1 MKKTVPVQLLE
12 GMGGKEAKKI
22 ARLELEDGMIYLLG
36 SFGAAIAKLKVS
48 SIDDAKV
55 RQGFVSAGLFKKE
68 KAAQV
73 MDLIYTTKSGE
84 KKTLTFLPGSEAA
97 ANLFCASIHAAKAEA
112 VLPTIPTQV
121 DYAKAREEREE
132 RLKQRQQ
139 DFADVLKEIPRVEI
153 GLDGEKGTARSVED
167 FVNGLKIKSITA
179 RASYS
184 MLGDYVVVDI
194 ETGGLSVRDPIL
206 EVSAIRFDAYEP
218 TEIFTT
224 LLDPGRHIDE
234 EASAVNGITDDMV
247 EGKPTIWQIM
257 PSLREF
263 VGSSPIVG
271 HNIAFDLKFL
281 YRYGFD
287 LQPGQKVYDTW
298 KLSRKAFPEDSIKDY
313 KLTTIMEKC
322 DLPFPDAHRSA
333 ADCLAAGV
341 LFRALAQHLAE
352 S

>member
-1 MKKTVPVQLLE
+1 MSQVFTVKVLE
-12 GMGGKEAKKI
+12 GMDAKIAKKVTT
-22 ARLELEDGMIYLLG
+22 AQVEDGLLLL
-36 SFGAAIAKLKVS
+36 SGAFNAPIAKMKTS
-48 SIDDAKV
+48 SITNVDFCD
-55 RQGFVSAGLFKKE
+55 REVSAGFLKGTKTTTVTRVF
-68 KAAQV
+68 
-73 MDLIYTTKSGE
+73 YTTKAGE
-84 KKTLTFLPGSEAA
+84 SRQIVMECQTKSDAIYLYATLLNATKQPEESSE
-97 ANLFCASIHAAKAEA
+97 
-112 VLPTIPTQV
+112 IPQEVTPAQ
-121 DYAKAREEREE
+121 AREE